1 VGEVWTFPTPRWSAF
16 QHFSKSASFAEVLMA
31 RRT

>member
-1 VGEVWTFPTPRWSAF
+1 LTFPTPRWPAF
-16 QHFSKSASFAEVLMA
+16 QHFSKSASFAEVLTA